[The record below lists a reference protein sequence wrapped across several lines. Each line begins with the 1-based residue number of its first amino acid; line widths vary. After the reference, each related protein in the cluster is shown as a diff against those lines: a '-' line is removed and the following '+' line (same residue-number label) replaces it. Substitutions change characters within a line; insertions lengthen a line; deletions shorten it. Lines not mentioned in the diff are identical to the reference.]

1 MKRKRMDSSSGKVDK
16 DKIWQWSKVVL
27 KIRTEALLCASQGV
41 GHQGNLYKVPQWQ
54 DQWKPLCRL
63 YGQKSQRVQHS
74 VSGCEKLA
82 QKEYK
87 RQQDNVAK
95 KVHWVLCKKY
105 GLEQAGKWYEHVPE
119 GTVKNE

>member
-1 MKRKRMDSSSGKVDK
+1 M
-16 DKIWQWSKVVL
+16 
-27 KIRTEALLCASQGV
+27 KIRTEVLLCASQGV
-41 GHQGNLYKVPQWQ
+41 GHQGNLYKG
-54 DQWKPLCRL
+54 QWKPLCRL
-63 YGQKSQRVQHS
+63 CGKKSQRVQHS

-87 RQQDNVAK
+87 RQYDNVAK
-95 KVHWVLCKKY
+95 KVHRVLCKKY